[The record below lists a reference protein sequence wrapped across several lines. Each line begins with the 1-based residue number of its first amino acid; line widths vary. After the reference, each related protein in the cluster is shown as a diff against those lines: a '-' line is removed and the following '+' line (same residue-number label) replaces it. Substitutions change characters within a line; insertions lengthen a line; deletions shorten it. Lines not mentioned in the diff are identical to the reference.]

1 MNKAAW
7 QGEINPM
14 ANYTVGIFDQG
25 IGLNVRGV
33 FLGLRSFFTVMIQ
46 LGKGVA
52 LNAAPYSATM
62 DTRNLGRCTASKHV
76 VMGLAQ
82 TTALK
87 LRVKVYA
94 AIRGSQ
100 SQWIHESYAD
110 IEPSR
115 LKSQAPVLSLREQWA
130 VALPEGRCASSC
142 GVVNFMACLA
152 SDFASYVTL
161 QRLRINGGSD
171 A

>member
-1 MNKAAW
+1 MSNAAW

-14 ANYTVGIFDQG
+14 VNYPFGIFDQG
-25 IGLNVRGV
+25 IGMNVRGV
-33 FLGLRSFFTVMIQ
+33 FLGLRSFFTVMIK

-62 DTRNLGRCTASKHV
+62 DTRNLSRCTASKHV

-100 SQWIHESYAD
+100 SQWIQESYAD

-115 LKSQAPVLSLREQWA
+115 LKSKAPALSLRKQRS
-130 VALPEGRCASSC
+130 VALPEGRCAGSC
-142 GVVNFMACLA
+142 EVVNFMACLA
-152 SDFASYVTL
+152 SDFASHVTL
-161 QRLRINGGSD
+161 QSVRINGGSD